1 MKKIILI
8 LIISLFAL
16 SASAGELK
24 EGLYAII
31 HTSKGDITAKL
42 YFKRVPVTVKN
53 FVGLATGKKSWK
65 HPRTGEH
72 MTTPLYKRLV
82 CHRVI
87 PNFMVQTGDP
97 TGTGMGGPGYR
108 FKDEFHK
115 DLTHNRPGILS
126 MANSGPATNGS
137 QIFITHK
144 ATPWLDGKH
153 SVFGAV
159 IQGQPVV
166 NAIRKGDEFKSVTI
180 KRVGADAQD
189 F

>member
-8 LIISLFAL
+8 LIISFFTL
-16 SASAGELK
+16 SASAEELN
-24 EGLYAII
+24 EGIYAII

-53 FVGLATGKKSWK
+53 FIGLATGKKSWT
-65 HPRTGEH
+65 HPRSQKY
-72 MTTPLYKRLV
+72 MTTPLYEKMV
-82 CHRVI
+82 FHRVI
-87 PNFMVQTGDP
+87 PDFMVQTGDP
-97 TGTGMGGPGYR
+97 TGTGMGGPGYK

-126 MANSGPATNGS
+126 MANSGPNTNGS

-144 ATPWLDGKH
+144 PTPWLDGKH

-166 NAIRKGDEFKSVTI
+166 DMIRKGDELKSVTI
-180 KRVGADAQD
+180 KRVGKDAEE